1 MKNIDTRYKCDTIC
15 ELTFAQCMMNQNLF
29 PYYRRYICL
38 MASGP
43 ALFLLLVGVA
53 VIWYHMGANNVP
65 VEVYSEQ
72 AFFVIF
78 FVMFFYTG
86 ITVVLQNVKCLRCPH
101 CGKRSVRIEC
111 DPPAVIVV
119 SPKWQTQNT
128 IAICPSCG
136 YRQQTDLQKKSN
148 MFIKGFPVKVK

>member
-1 MKNIDTRYKCDTIC
+1 
-15 ELTFAQCMMNQNLF
+15 
-29 PYYRRYICL
+29 

-111 DPPAVIVV
+111 DP
-119 SPKWQTQNT
+119 QTQNT